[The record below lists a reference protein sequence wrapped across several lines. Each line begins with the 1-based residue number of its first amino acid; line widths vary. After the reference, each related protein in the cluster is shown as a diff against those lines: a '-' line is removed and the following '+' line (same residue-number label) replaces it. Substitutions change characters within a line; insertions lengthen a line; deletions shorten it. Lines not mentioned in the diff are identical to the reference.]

1 MIPNDSHRTLNV
13 YITHWVHAV
22 KKTILHQIRSASIE
36 LIEHSIEHFRR
47 VGIPR
52 QAHPIQQQL
61 WNLAAIGLPKMFINI
76 YCNERPSLDLDFFVA
91 RAKSYGTE
99 LEFRI
104 SVSPPPDP
112 SDPFSLTGLYKSD
125 LAKDVIKAEPDDLFM
140 YLEHDQ
146 IFDRAN
152 LEYFLKW
159 LPKLSEYGLLPGFLR
174 IEWHSKMQTWVST
187 DHTVLSTKD
196 SVSHVEFGESTF
208 VDLQSPYSGMF
219 LVDLK
224 HAKLCSSTEALDSN
238 DLVAEHLLRQDVQ
251 EYYLSLGTAE
261 RAALGSRLAHHRLMN
276 SMNSHWFSAYPVG
289 FNKHTNQP
297 IQGACVWHVS
307 NNYAKQRIFRR
318 AHFGSIPL
326 NELLV

>member
-1 MIPNDSHRTLNV
+1 MTANDPHRTLNV
-13 YITHWVHAV
+13 YVTHWIHAV
-22 KKTILHQIRSASIE
+22 KQTSLHRIRSTSIE

-61 WNLAAIGLPKMFINI
+61 WNLTAIGLPKISINM
-76 YCNERPSLDLDFFVA
+76 YCNKSPGIDVAFFVA

-99 LEFRI
+99 LDFRI

-112 SDPFSLTGLYKSD
+112 TDSFSLTSLYKSD
-125 LAKDVIKAEPDDLFM
+125 LAKDVMKADPNDLFM

-159 LPKLSEYGLLPGFLR
+159 LPKLSAYGLLPGFLR

-187 DHTVLSTKD
+187 DQIVLSTKD
-196 SVSHVEFGESTF
+196 SVSYIEFGESTF
-208 VDLQSPYSGMF
+208 VDLRSPYSGMF
-219 LVDLK
+219 LVDLN
-224 HAKLCSSTEALDSN
+224 HAKLCSSTEALDSH
-238 DLVAEHLLRQDVQ
+238 DLVSEHLLRQDVR

-276 SMNSHWFSAYPVG
+276 SMSSEWFSAYPVG
-289 FNKHTNQP
+289 FNKHTNEP
-297 IQGACVWHVS
+297 IQGACVWHAS

-318 AHFGSIPL
+318 AHYGSIPL
-326 NELLV
+326 NELLA